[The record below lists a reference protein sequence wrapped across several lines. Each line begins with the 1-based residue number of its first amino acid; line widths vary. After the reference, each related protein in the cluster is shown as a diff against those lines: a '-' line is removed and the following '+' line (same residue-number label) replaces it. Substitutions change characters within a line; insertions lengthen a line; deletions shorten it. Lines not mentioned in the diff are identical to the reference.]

1 MKPNAGS
8 SQTSTKFTDLNKIDI
23 EGEKRK
29 LKLLKSGRKEETLL
43 LIIQKKKIIR
53 KYIYYIKTNLI
64 I

>member
-29 LKLLKSGRKEETLL
+29 LKLLKSGRKEQTLL
-43 LIIQKKKIIR
+43 LIIQKKKR
-53 KYIYYIKTNLI
+53 L
-64 I
+64 